1 MDNLVR
7 SYEACPEARMR
18 IEGDV
23 AVVDHPGEAGGCA
36 PWLLRRD
43 ADGLWRLDLV
53 TMQRAVRFDT
63 RNRWQ
68 FADPAALAEYAF
80 AFDR

>member
-7 SYEACPEARMR
+7 SYQDCPQARVR
-18 IEGDV
+18 EQGDF
-23 AVVDHPGEAGGCA
+23 AVVDQPGDARRCA
-36 PWLLRRD
+36 PWFLARGAD
-43 ADGLWRLDLV
+43 ALWRLDLL

-63 RNRWQ
+63 RNRWYV
-68 FADPAALAEYAF
+68 AAPEALGEYVF